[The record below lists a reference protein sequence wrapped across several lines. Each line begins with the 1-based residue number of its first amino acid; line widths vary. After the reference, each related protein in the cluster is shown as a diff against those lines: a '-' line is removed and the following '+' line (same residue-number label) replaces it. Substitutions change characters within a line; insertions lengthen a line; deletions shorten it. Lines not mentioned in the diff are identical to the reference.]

1 MAYVRE
7 KKVKR
12 YHYYQLVQS
21 HRVNGKPRQEVLM
34 HLSQH
39 PTVDA
44 ALEDWPKDI
53 RRLRRLAKQH
63 SERYEFLSKEF
74 GNKRSTRYIQE
85 CAESATQQADAL
97 QARLKKLRSLRKDG
111 VA

>member
-12 YHYYQLVQS
+12 YHYHQLVES
-21 HRVNGKPRQEVLM
+21 HRVDGKPRQKVLM

-44 ALEDWPKDI
+44 ALAGWPKEISD
-53 RRLRRLAKQH
+53 LRRLARQH
-63 SERYEFLSKEF
+63 IKSYEFLSKES
-74 GNKRSTRYIQE
+74 GNTRSKSYRQE

>member
-12 YHYYQLVQS
+12 YHYRQLVES
-21 HRVNGKPRQEVLM
+21 HRVDGKPRQKVLM

-44 ALEDWPKDI
+44 ALAGWPKEISD
-53 RRLRRLAKQH
+53 LRRLARQH
-63 SERYEFLSKEF
+63 SKRYEFLSKEF
-74 GNKRSTRYIQE
+74 GNTRSIRYIQE